1 MQLSYKFVRRGDSR
15 TFPHYI
21 FVYKLNYEYSFKN
34 NVDNFLNLIF
44 KFEKKTRG
52 IGLMRKRL
60 LTQRDYQK

>member
-44 KFEKKTRG
+44 KFEKKNERYRVNEKK
-52 IGLMRKRL
+52 IA
-60 LTQRDYQK
+60 YSA